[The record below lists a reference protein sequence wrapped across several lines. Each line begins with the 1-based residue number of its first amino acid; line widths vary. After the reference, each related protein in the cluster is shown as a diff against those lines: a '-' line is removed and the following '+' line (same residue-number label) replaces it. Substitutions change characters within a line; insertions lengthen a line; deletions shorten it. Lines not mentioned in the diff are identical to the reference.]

1 MVRPLYILLGRQ
13 LAHFRLKAELTQ
25 GELAEKTSYT
35 TEFISLV
42 ERGVNAPTLARL
54 EKMADVIGVEVWRL
68 FYPIPESKLLKGPL
82 RKKRPVKPQK
92 SKK

>member
-1 MVRPLYILLGRQ
+1 MRHLYILLGRQ
-13 LAHFRLKAELTQ
+13 LAHFRLKAGLIQ
-25 GELAEKTSYT
+25 DELAEKTGYT

-42 ERGVNAPTLARL
+42 ERGVHAPTLARL

-82 RKKRPVKPQK
+82 RKKRLAKPRK
-92 SKK
+92 SRK